1 MYNIVRHLVEGRE
14 GIETFNLSKTE
25 HLNAYA
31 NQIRTSS
38 FSVCCVF
45 AVCMCVCLLFPQLW
59 LWFRLLLFS
68 FSFSS
73 SHSVRVRVHVRARV
87 LRQLDTRSSPSSSSL
102 LVPFPSR
109 VFSILFYFS
118 VASFVHFKLQFSS
131 VVFLYFIFVLCF
143 CLYCGI
149 LANNFT
155 TAWVHKTSVEF
166 DGWVLFNA
174 AGGRAQGLLFLPV

>member
-38 FSVCCVF
+38 FSVCCV
-45 AVCMCVCLLFPQLW
+45 CVCVCVCC
-59 LWFRLLLFS
+59 
-68 FSFSS
+68 
-73 SHSVRVRVHVRARV
+73 SHSFGFGFGYFCSCSHSRLAFGSCSCSCSCSCSSAAWYSFFSVFVFAS
-87 LRQLDTRSSPSSSSL
+87 RSVS
-102 LVPFPSR
+102 FAC
-109 VFSILFYFS
+109 VFNTILFLCCKFC
-118 VASFVHFKLQFSS
+118 ALQTPVFQCF
-131 VVFLYFIFVLCF
+131 FLYLIFVLCF

-174 AGGRAQGLLFLPV
+174 AGGRAQGLLFLPE